1 VVPANV
7 YDSLVAGSDNLQ
19 VDAVQIAGAAVSTSS
34 AQIGVNVVASSD
46 TGINSRFAQQD
57 TGAVASAVWGFA
69 SRPVTNVTGFS
80 DTGVNDRLARILADT
95 DTGLKDEI
103 ATLDTGLRALITASA
118 GGDAPDTGAIA
129 GAVWGFSTRVLTAGT
144 NISLAKGT
152 GVTGFNDLSQAD
164 VRTAVGLASANLDSQ
179 LAAQDTGAVSSAV
192 WSFANRTVTNVTG
205 FSDTG
210 VNDRLTKILG
220 DTDTGLRDAI
230 SDARYVDTGPTADLA
245 VLSAGVN
252 IASIRSDTGAAS
264 RLQKLA
270 GNQLKEDGTFDT
282 GTG

>member
-1 VVPANV
+1 
-7 YDSLVAGSDNLQ
+7 SLVDGSDNLQ

-46 TGINSRFAQQD
+46 TGINNRFAQQD
-57 TGAVASAVWGFA
+57 TGAVASAVWSFA

-103 ATLDTGLRALITASA
+103 ATLDTGLRALIAGSA
-118 GGDAPDTGAIA
+118 
-129 GAVWGFSTRVLTAGT
+129 
-144 NISLAKGT
+144 
-152 GVTGFNDLSQAD
+152 
-164 VRTAVGLASANLDSQ
+164 
-179 LAAQDTGAVSSAV
+179 
-192 WSFANRTVTNVTG
+192 
-205 FSDTG
+205 
-210 VNDRLTKILG
+210 
-220 DTDTGLRDAI
+220 
-230 SDARYVDTGPTADLA
+230 YVDTGPTSDLA
-245 VLSAGVN
+245 ALRSGVN

-282 GTG
+282 GTGQVSNTFNVHASVTLAPGTRVNVQVDIPAIVSGVWSAGSRTLTDIDTGVITSGVWS